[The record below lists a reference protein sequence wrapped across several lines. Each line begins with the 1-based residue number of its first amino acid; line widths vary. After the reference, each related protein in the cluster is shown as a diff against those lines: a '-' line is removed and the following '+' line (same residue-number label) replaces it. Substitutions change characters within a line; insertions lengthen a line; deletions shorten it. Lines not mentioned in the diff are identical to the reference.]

1 MRIGIDARFYGSVG
15 KGLGRYAQ
23 KLIENLEKVD
33 KKNQYFIFL
42 LEENFDEFKPKN
54 KNFKKVLANYPWYT
68 FSEQINMPKILNQ
81 YKLDVVHFP
90 HFNVPLLYRKKII
103 ITIHDLILLH
113 FPTLKGTRL
122 NPFFY
127 WIKFLAYKIAIGSAV
142 RRSKKI
148 ITVSHFSKKDI
159 LVNYPSLNKNK
170 IVVTYEACD
179 LDKKEIEINKKNS
192 ADILKKYAIIKPYL
206 LYVGNAYPHKNLDR
220 LVESWKFFLDG
231 FGRSDSLINQIPHLV
246 LVGKRDYFYD
256 RLLKNI
262 SNKDVKNIISAG
274 FINDDDLN
282 VVYQNSLAYVFPSLY
297 EGFGLPPLEA
307 MHQGV
312 PVISNNHG
320 CMQEILGKS
329 AYYFDGKSIQSMAEA
344 MQKIISDGELR
355 EKLIKNGYQRVLR
368 YNWKTM
374 AKRTLAIYEDI

>member
-42 LEENFDEFKPKN
+42 LEENFNEFNPKN

-81 YKLDVVHFP
+81 YDLDVVHFP

-113 FPTLKGTRL
+113 FPTLKGTQL
-122 NPFFY
+122 NPVFY
-127 WIKFLAYKIAIGSAV
+127 WIKFLAYKVAIGSAV
-142 RRSKKI
+142 KRSKKI
-148 ITVSHFSKKDI
+148 ITVSRFSKKDI
-159 LVNYPSLNKNK
+159 LANYPFLDKNK
-170 IVVTYEACD
+170 IAVTYEACD
-179 LDKKEIEINKKNS
+179 LNKKEIKKS
-192 ADILKKYAIIKPYL
+192 KKDSTDILKKYAIIKPYL

-220 LVESWKFFLDG
+220 LVESWELFLDR
-231 FGRSDSLINQIPHLV
+231 FRRSNGAMKQTPYLV

-256 RLLKNI
+256 KLLKKI
-262 SNKDVKNIISAG
+262 SKDNVKNVIPAG
-274 FINDDDLN
+274 FIDDNDLD
-282 VVYQNSLAYVFPSLY
+282 VVYKNSLAYVFPSLY

-307 MHQGV
+307 MQEGV
-312 PVISNNHG
+312 PVISNKHG
-320 CMQEILGKS
+320 CMQEILGRS
-329 AYYFDGKSIQSMAEA
+329 AYYFDGKNIQSISEA
-344 MQKIISDGELR
+344 MQKIISDEELR
-355 EKLIKNGYQRVLR
+355 QKLIKNGYQRILR
-368 YNWKTM
+368 YNWKRM
-374 AKRTLAIYEDI
+374 AKKTMAIYENI